1 MPMYFNPDG
10 SPVYPGVKRKK
21 RWGYIVGASLL
32 LVGVAGCSAA
42 FWTSDRSPAR
52 EDTVK
57 AEKAKLT
64 PMPRK
69 TVDEITRLSQ
79 WFMSV
84 SSDYTKLSNDLD
96 AVGDS
101 PSTGKCAVLLE
112 DIHALQ
118 KNPIP
123 ADNAE
128 LSGYWNRGI
137 GYYELA
143 FAECKDGDFT
153 SSGLDLDKGTE
164 QLTKAND
171 LIGSLYL

>member
-1 MPMYFNPDG
+1 MPEFFHSAG
-10 SPVYPGVKRKK
+10 K
-21 RWGYIVGASLL
+21 RWGCALGAGLL
-32 LVGVAGCSAA
+32 LAGVAGCADPSGVR
-42 FWTSDRSPAR
+42 TSEP
-52 EDTVK
+52 TQK
-57 AEKAKLT
+57 AEKAKLS

-69 TVDEITRLSQ
+69 TVDEITQLSQ

-84 SSDYTKLSNDLD
+84 SSDYTKLENDLD
-96 AVGDS
+96 AMAQD
-101 PSTGKCAVLLE
+101 PSTGKCAVLLD

-123 ADNAE
+123 DDNAE

-143 FAECKDGDFT
+143 FAECKEGDFT
-153 SSGLDLDKGTE
+153 SSSLDLDKGTD
-164 QLTKAND
+164 QLSKAND